1 MRASTLYLAFIVLCA
16 AALAAIGFDA
26 AHRIEAGRAQLKQKA
41 LLVARLGL
49 TDLCL
54 FPEARYTRNPAVADR
69 HTPFQDGPL
78 AFDHYPA
85 GSLVPP
91 PPHIG
96 QGSAHH
102 VVDRQ
107 TALPD

>member
-1 MRASTLYLAFIVLCA
+1 MRPSTGFLAFVILGIVA
-16 AALAAIGFDA
+16 MAVIAVDARDRVASAGPRLAGKS
-26 AHRIEAGRAQLKQKA
+26 E
-41 LLVARLGL
+41 LVARLGL

-85 GSLVPP
+85 GSLVMP
-91 PPHIG
+91 PPHIR
-96 QGSAHH
+96 QGFERH